1 MYYRGFSACSI
12 YPEIYLTLVRRPIP
26 NRYGKETWLKDH
38 QNNFILLTS
47 SLNFKKIMRRFI
59 FLFFNFLLTTSAIAQ
74 YNPNGT
80 AYKLVWQ
87 EEFDEKG
94 NVDSLVWSFE
104 EGFKRN
110 QELQWYQKN
119 NAETKD
125 GKLVIT
131 GKREQVINADYDKE
145 SSDWRRNREFAEYT
159 SSSINTRGKYEFQ
172 YGIMEVRAKIDTAM
186 GMWPAIWTLGV
197 SKPWPSN
204 GEIDVM
210 EYYRVKGE
218 ATILANA
225 AWADEGQYNAK
236 WDEAKIP
243 FSEFLKLDPEW
254 PDKFHIWR
262 MEWTEDAIKLFLD
275 DELLNE
281 VDLART
287 VNPDGFNPFHQPH
300 YILLNLAIGGNGGDP
315 TVSAF
320 PREYV
325 VDYVRVYQK

>member
-1 MYYRGFSACSI
+1 MKKSK
-12 YPEIYLTLVRRPIP
+12 RR
-26 NRYGKETWLKDH
+26 L
-38 QNNFILLTS
+38 FLLLLTFPLAS
-47 SLNFKKIMRRFI
+47 N
-59 FLFFNFLLTTSAIAQ
+59 AIAQ
-74 YNPNGT
+74 FNPIGT

-87 EEFDEKG
+87 DEFDQESI
-94 NVDSLVWSFE
+94 VDTMYWSFE

-119 NAETKD
+119 NAGTKD

-145 SSDWRRNREFAEYT
+145 SSDWRKNREFAEYT

-243 FSEFLKLDPEW
+243 FSEFLKLEPEW
-254 PDKFHIWR
+254 PSKFHLWR
-262 MEWTEDAIKLFLD
+262 MEWTEDVIKLYLD

-281 VDLART
+281 VDLLRT

-315 TVSAF
+315 SGSVF